1 MPRGVLYTY
10 PNCAIQP
17 LVYPYAKKSRVRVGC
32 MVTYRRGAFGVA
44 RFDLQGNAKAF
55 KPWSERQ
62 CWASRLFLC
71 LKKIKNLRFAVT
83 QKPPAEP
90 AKTEW

>member
-10 PNCAIQP
+10 PNCAIQL

-44 RFDLQGNAKAF
+44 RFDLQGHSQEPQIVKRATVLGFTLEPK
-55 KPWSERQ
+55 
-62 CWASRLFLC
+62 C
-71 LKKIKNLRFAVT
+71 KIYYPDNQIRNNGNSMD
-83 QKPPAEP
+83 
-90 AKTEW
+90 